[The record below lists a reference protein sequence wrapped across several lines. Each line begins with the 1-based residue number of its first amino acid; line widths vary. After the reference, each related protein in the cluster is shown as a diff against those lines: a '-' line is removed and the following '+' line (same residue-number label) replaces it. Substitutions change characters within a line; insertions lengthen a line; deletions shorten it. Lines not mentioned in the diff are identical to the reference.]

1 MSRFWKIALAT
12 LALLLAFGVGAWHW
26 LTAPEVVPDRT
37 DFTISLEDL
46 RALAAALPGDAPT
59 AIRSALVAEA
69 SLPRAAVFAGESFAP
84 HPMVHQVFEVVYSDG
99 SGPVVIDTAFPE
111 ALLARMSDGRY
122 HADAFRQVLAAMGRA
137 RAIVVT
143 HEHFDHLAGVAA
155 FPRPEELAGRLRL
168 TREQLGNAAAL
179 DDAELPAALRS
190 LEPLDYEGA
199 TALAPGV
206 ALMKAPGHTPGSQLV
221 FVRTAEGLEYLFV
234 GDVAWHLDQ
243 LVELHYRPRL
253 VTDFFL
259 HEDRRAVLGEFRALH
274 ELMRGYPG
282 LVLVVSHDRD
292 ERARLIDAG
301 LLQEGFDGGAP
312 GAPGAGGG

>member
-1 MSRFWKIALAT
+1 MMSRFFKIALAA
-12 LALLLAFGVGAWHW
+12 LALVVAVGAGTWHW
-26 LTAPEVVPDRT
+26 LTAPEAVPDHT
-37 DFTISLEDL
+37 DFTISMEDL
-46 RALAAALPGDAPT
+46 RALAAALPGAAPS

-84 HPMVHQVFEVVYSDG
+84 QPMVHQVFEVVYGDG
-99 SGPVVIDTAFPE
+99 SGPVVVDTAFPE
-111 ALLARMSDGRY
+111 ALLGRMSDGRY

-143 HEHFDHLAGVAA
+143 HEHFDHLAGVSA
-155 FPRPEELAGRLRL
+155 FPRPADLVGRLRL
-168 TREQLGNAAAL
+168 TREQLGNAAAI
-179 DDAELPAALRS
+179 DESGLPAALRA
-190 LEPLDYEGA
+190 LEPLDYEGT

-221 FVRTAEGLEYLFV
+221 FVRTADGLEYLFV

-243 LVELHYRPRL
+243 LVKLHYRPRL

-282 LVLVVSHDRD
+282 LIVVVSHDRD
-292 ERARLIDAG
+292 QRARLIEAG
-301 LLQEGFDGGAP
+301 LLQEGLDGQRRAP
-312 GAPGAGGG
+312 GGG